1 MATDTSAAVKITKDG
16 MIPVPQKLQQVLG
29 LEPAQIVQL
38 CTQDD
43 RLIVQRLSPSE
54 IGDQIVAL
62 LKQALAGTTWDDIK
76 VLRTQDED
84 WR

>member
-1 MATDTSAAVKITKDG
+1 MATDTPVAVKITKDG
-16 MIPVPQKLQQVLG
+16 TIPVPQKLQQALG

-38 CTQDD
+38 RTQDD

-62 LKQALAGTTWDDIK
+62 LKQALAGTTWDDIEA
-76 VLRTQDED
+76 LRTQDED

>member
-1 MATDTSAAVKITKDG
+1 MTTDTSVAVKITKDG
-16 MIPVPQKLQQVLG
+16 TIPVPQELQQVLG

-38 CTQDD
+38 RTQDD
-43 RLIVQRLSPSE
+43 RLIVQRLSPHE

-62 LKQALAGTTWDDIK
+62 LKRALAGTTWDDIK
-76 VLRTQDED
+76 ALRAQDED